1 MSRLVRGGRV
11 TWTRDVLRD
20 VLVEMGARRSR
31 SVLAV
36 VAVALSVGA
45 LLASVG
51 LSRAAARQ
59 VDADLAA
66 ATLDMV
72 TVTVAHA
79 SGTDAEGTTFPSD
92 APARVTALAPVV
104 GAGLRIDV
112 SPLRATS
119 VTRAP
124 VAGSDPQ
131 DAGLLVSG
139 MTSGYLEAAQADAGP
154 GARWLDHEEPVVL
167 LGVRAAAALHVPVT
181 DDPRGLSVWVDGRRH
196 DVVGFLDEGR
206 TDLERVVAIPYRGAV
221 RSVGGDREARMLIRS
236 VPGAGAVV
244 ADVARLAIRPDAP
257 AALAASPVLDTSTV
271 RAGVSSRLGRLVGW
285 VGALLLALSVLL
297 ISGSM
302 AVGVLTR
309 TPEIGLRRALGAS
322 RGTVAAVFLVEGAVT
337 GALGGLTGAALTAW
351 SVTAA
356 AAASGWTAGLDAWWV
371 VVGPALGAAVGTVS
385 AVRPALRAAAIE
397 PALAV
402 RSS

>member
-236 VPGAGAVV
+236 VPGAGPSSPTWSVWRS
-244 ADVARLAIRPDAP
+244 DPTPQPRSPRHRCSTPRPSVPGSP
-257 AALAASPVLDTSTV
+257 AGW
-271 RAGVSSRLGRLVGW
+271 GVSSGG
-285 VGALLLALSVLL
+285 SVRCC
-297 ISGSM
+297 SHCPCCS
-302 AVGVLTR
+302 
-309 TPEIGLRRALGAS
+309 S
-322 RGTVAAVFLVEGAVT
+322 RVP
-337 GALGGLTGAALTAW
+337 W
-351 SVTAA
+351 
-356 AAASGWTAGLDAWWV
+356 
-371 VVGPALGAAVGTVS
+371 PS
-385 AVRPALRAAAIE
+385 AC
-397 PALAV
+397 
-402 RSS
+402 